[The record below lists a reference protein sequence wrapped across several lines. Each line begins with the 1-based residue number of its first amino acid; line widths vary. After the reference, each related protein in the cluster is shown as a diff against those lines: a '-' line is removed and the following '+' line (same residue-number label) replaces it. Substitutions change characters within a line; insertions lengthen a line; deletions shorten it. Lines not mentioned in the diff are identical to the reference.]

1 MEYVQ
6 LGRHGVRVSRV
17 CLGTAFRGQEDDDIA
32 VRTIERAIDK
42 GCNFI
47 DCANF
52 YGLGRSERILARA
65 IAGKRDDL
73 FLTTKVWSRIGE
85 GVNDQGLSRFH
96 IMREV
101 ERSLTR
107 LGIDHIDLYLLHHW
121 DGASPLDETL
131 RAMDD
136 LVRQGKIL
144 YVGACNY
151 SALQVMEAMWTSDR
165 NGWDRFACLQNQYNL
180 LHRREVER
188 ELLPLVARYG
198 LGMMTYSPL
207 AVGLLSGLFRR
218 GQPVPPGTPWG
229 TSGRMDVD
237 RALSSPFDETVGA
250 LIEIGEAHGKSPA
263 QVAMAWLL
271 DHDEVTA
278 PIVGPDTP
286 EHVDDTF
293 GALEWSLPPEARER
307 LDEVSVVAEPLR
319 YDRP

>member
-1 MEYVQ
+1 MQ
-6 LGRHGVRVSRV
+6 L
-17 CLGTAFRGQEDDDIA
+17 
-32 VRTIERAIDK
+32 RAIDL

-73 FLTTKVWSRIGE
+73 FLTTKVWSRIGD
-85 GVNDQGLSRFH
+85 GPNDAGLSRFH

-121 DGASPLDETL
+121 DSDTPLDETL
-131 RAMDD
+131 QAMDD

-151 SALQVMEAMWTSDR
+151 SALQVMEAMWTSDQH
-165 NGWDRFACLQNQYNL
+165 GWDRFACLQNQYNL
-180 LHRREVER
+180 LHRREVEP
-188 ELLPLVARYG
+188 ELLPLAARYG
-198 LGMMTYSPL
+198 LGLMTYSPL
-207 AVGLLSGLFRR
+207 AIGLLSGRFRR
-218 GQPVPPGTPWG
+218 GQPVPDGTPWN
-229 TSGRMDVD
+229 TMGRFTVD
-237 RALSSPFDETVGA
+237 RALSAPFDETVAA
-250 LIEIGEAHGKSPA
+250 LIELGQAYSKSPA

-271 DHDEVTA
+271 DHAEVTA

-286 EHVDDTF
+286 EHVEDTF
-293 GALEWSLPPEARER
+293 GALDWSLPSEARKQ
-307 LDEVSVVAEPLR
+307 LDDVSKVSEPAR
-319 YDRP
+319 YDRS